1 MLKWIKADIQ
11 YIDSLVPQQPF
22 TVVDYTPTS
31 KIFLSTELT
40 EMTRVHIFDFGKI
53 QRVYFLTFLMLVLK
67 QKNWS
72 CQANPSHVLK
82 RRTCTG

>member
-1 MLKWIKADIQ
+1 MATKTNTRYLAMLKWIKADIQ
-11 YIDSLVPQQPF
+11 YIDSHVPQQPF

-53 QRVYFLTFLMLVLK
+53 QRVYFLIFS
-67 QKNWS
+67 NAGS
-72 CQANPSHVLK
+72 
-82 RRTCTG
+82 